1 MDIEEYK
8 ILKKEMARRFEI
20 DAPNFKGSAVEMH
33 HEIHGAN
40 CHIRSD
46 IAENGKPVVMK
57 KL

>member
-1 MDIEEYK
+1 
-8 ILKKEMARRFEI
+8 MARRFEI